1 MLLHDNI
8 HANIF
13 CRITTIN
20 HIQSNLYL
28 RGTYNSYEAQ
38 RFEPTQQQR
47 IAQTNNIMNKLITVF
62 LIILSF
68 QETSAQEL
76 HTSDTLYFEYN
87 TDYLKEISINYGNKK
102 DRLYLKATPEI
113 QGNFFFEIQGIQKN
127 SISPNTQ
134 DFKDVL
140 IDNNLLISEDN
151 LYLKTLKFWKFLRG
165 KTLFFVKK
173 NAEHYIFYEVIGISE
188 EI

>member
-1 MLLHDNI
+1 MTIRKQKYLNLL
-8 HANIF
+8 
-13 CRITTIN
+13 IN
-20 HIQSNLYL
+20 SELI
-28 RGTYNSYEAQ
+28 
-38 RFEPTQQQR
+38 
-47 IAQTNNIMNKLITVF
+47 KLITLF

-87 TDYLKEISINYGNKK
+87 TDYLKEISIDYGNKK

-113 QGNFFFEIQGIQKN
+113 QGNFFFEIQGTQKKR
-127 SISPNTQ
+127 ISRDTQ

-140 IDNNLLISEDN
+140 INNNLLIEKDN
-151 LYLKTLKFWKFLRG
+151 LYVKTLEFWKFLRG
-165 KTLFFVKK
+165 KTLFFVEK
-173 NAEHYIFYEVIGISE
+173 NAEHYIFYEVIGIAE